1 MHGLGGYEEMELCDK
16 YCMSLVNGLKV
27 MGMVSGLW

>member
-1 MHGLGGYEEMELCDK
+1 MHRLGGCEEMELCGE
-16 YCMSLVNGLKV
+16 YGMSLVNGLKV